1 LKGGRR
7 RRRQQERAAL
17 SAAGAGD
24 GGRVSDKQV
33 SIKYQQ
39 VSGFILFIFIAVFS
53 RYRIGSVSPY
63 RISIAIPVRQMR
75 KVSV

>member
-17 SAAGAGD
+17 AAAGAGD
-24 GGRVSDKQV
+24 GGKVSDKQV

-53 RYRIGSVSPY
+53 RYLADTVSVAYRRIGY
-63 RISIAIPVRQMR
+63 RYEGSIGVT
-75 KVSV
+75 